1 MVQKRVTSVKLA
13 MEKLEHFLELGGTK
27 KDITLLVISSI
38 ALIVSIF
45 DLVPLPFDASWA
57 TIILCGIPIILEA
70 VIGLVTA
77 FDIKADVL
85 VSLALIASVCIG
97 EDFAAGEVAFI
108 MQLGGLL
115 EELTVARARAGIEK
129 LVHIRA
135 YQAAGDKVCMIG
147 DGVNDA
153 PALKAADVGIAMGG
167 VGSDIAV
174 DAADIALVD
183 DEVTEL
189 PHLIALSKR
198 MMRTIK
204 LNITFSLTLNFIAI
218 VLAITGTLNPV
229 VGALVHNAGSVLVIT
244 NSALL
249 LKWRQTASQSFASA
263 DAKSV

>member
-1 MVQKRVTSVKLA
+1 M
-13 MEKLEHFLELGGTK
+13 
-27 KDITLLVISSI
+27 ISGI

-45 DLVPLPFDASWA
+45 DLVPLPFDTSWA
-57 TIILCGIPIILEA
+57 AIILCGIPIILEA

-183 DEVTEL
+183 DEVKEL

-249 LKWRQTASQSFASA
+249 LKWRQTASQSFAST
-263 DAKSV
+263 DAKPV

>member
-1 MVQKRVTSVKLA
+1 MVQKGVTSVKLA

-27 KDITLLVISSI
+27 KDITLLVISDI

-57 TIILCGIPIILEA
+57 AIILCGIPIILEA

-85 VSLALIASVCIG
+85 VSLTLIASVCIG

-129 LVHIRA
+129 LVHLTP
-135 YQAAGDKVCMIG
+135 QT
-147 DGVNDA
+147 
-153 PALKAADVGIAMGG
+153 ADVGIAMGG

-183 DEVTEL
+183 DEVKEL

>member
-1 MVQKRVTSVKLA
+1 M
-13 MEKLEHFLELGGTK
+13 
-27 KDITLLVISSI
+27 ISGI

-57 TIILCGIPIILEA
+57 AIILCGIPIILEA

-85 VSLALIASVCIG
+85 VSLAPIASVCIG
-97 EDFAAGEVAFI
+97 EDFAAG
-108 MQLGGLL
+108 
-115 EELTVARARAGIEK
+115 IEK
-129 LVHIRA
+129 LAHIRA

-183 DEVTEL
+183 DEVKEL

-249 LKWRQTASQSFASA
+249 LKWRRTASQSFASA

>member
-1 MVQKRVTSVKLA
+1 M
-13 MEKLEHFLELGGTK
+13 
-27 KDITLLVISSI
+27 ISGI

-57 TIILCGIPIILEA
+57 AIILCGIPIILEA

-183 DEVTEL
+183 DEVKEL

-204 LNITFSLTLNFIAI
+204 LNIAVSLTLNFIAI